1 MLHSLVVA
9 SEKFKD
15 VKTWED
21 VIRPFRNPSS
31 IDKRTDKEIEED
43 TIRQYNKVFNLEG

>member
-21 VIRPFRNPSS
+21 IIKPLRNPSS
-31 IDKRTDKEIEED
+31 IDKRSDKEIEED
-43 TIRQYNKVFNLEG
+43 TIKQYNKVFNLEG

>member
-1 MLHSLVVA
+1 MLYNLVVA
-9 SEKFKD
+9 SEKFKG
-15 VKTWED
+15 VKSWEE